1 MYTQAI
7 RRLYEISANY
17 PLFSKSN
24 LIEIKHQFLYPTVE
38 LAKLSMLRMLRLRIV
53 DVYQIKIQIIL
64 HIL

>member
-24 LIEIKHQFLYPTVE
+24 LIEIKHQFLSPTVE
-38 LAKLSMLRMLRLRIV
+38 LVKLGMYNDFVSLTFIN
-53 DVYQIKIQIIL
+53 QIQIIL
-64 HIL
+64 YIL